1 MNGPATRPL
10 LSVDWTAGGRVV
22 RDQQKASQS
31 AESRVHATHTLVE
44 IGDESRGLSVLGSLD
59 PPDQGDHGS
68 LRVAMPTPEV
78 TNHPLIGD
86 RPIVEVPGP
95 TEPLSGLLVPMVA
108 GILKA
113 FTRAALDP
121 GWDCVVIGSDL
132 RAELV
137 SFLGNIMGARSLTAV
152 RSGAISGVLSSSSP
166 GQVFDSDAEGWFDLL
181 ADHLAERPGPVL
193 AFDTTGVGS
202 EVNAALAAL
211 PARSQIA
218 LFGPSSPGSVS
229 VDFYRDVHRKNVNL
243 LGVEP
248 HLDNGAASRALSLID
263 KRLIAAIQPQ
273 VALVEVH
280 EDSIIPSRPQ
290 RLVVL
295 DWEPASL

>member
-1 MNGPATRPL
+1 MNQPATRSL
-10 LSVDWTAGGRVV
+10 LSVDWTGGGRVV
-22 RDQQKASQS
+22 RDQRRAGQS
-31 AESRVHATHTLVE
+31 DEAAIQATHTLVDTRD
-44 IGDESRGLSVLGSLD
+44 GGRGLSVLGPLD
-59 PPDQGDHGS
+59 PPDHGDHAS
-68 LRVAMPTPEV
+68 LRVAMPTSEV

-108 GILKA
+108 EILTA

-152 RSGAISGVLSSSSP
+152 RSGAISGVLSSSLS
-166 GQVFDSDAEGWFDLL
+166 GQVFDSDAEGWGELL

-202 EVNAALAAL
+202 AVNAALAAL

-218 LFGPSSPGSVS
+218 LFGPSAPGPVS
-229 VDFYRDVHRKNVNL
+229 VDFYRDIHAKNVTL
-243 LGVEP
+243 LGIESR
-248 HLDNGAASRALSLID
+248 LGDGEASRALSLIED
-263 KRLIAAIQPQ
+263 RLIVAMQPE
-273 VALVEVH
+273 VGRVEGR
-280 EDSIIPSRPQ
+280 EGSIIPTIPQ

-295 DWEPASL
+295 NWEPASV